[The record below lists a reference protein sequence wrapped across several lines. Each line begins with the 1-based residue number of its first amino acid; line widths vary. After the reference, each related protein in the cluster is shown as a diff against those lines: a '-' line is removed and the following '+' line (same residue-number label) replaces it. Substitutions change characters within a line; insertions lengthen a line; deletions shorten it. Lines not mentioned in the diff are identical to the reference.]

1 MFIFMEASMK
11 TLFSILLVLC
21 STAAYYL
28 IGYQIERSD
37 LYLLFFSVGLSFGS
51 YFYFLRQPISIG
63 VILISGLLF
72 RLIFTFSTPSL
83 SQDFYRFIWDGTLF
97 LRGISPYT
105 YVPEELIYLEH
116 YHNLKPLYEAMGP
129 SSARNFSN
137 YPMLNQWLFALGSL
151 SEYPA
156 FVYRLLIVLADLAVF
171 WLLHQLILS
180 FTHKRWALTAYFLN
194 PLVIVEGTH
203 NLHFEPVML
212 AFLLA
217 FLYALKRKR
226 QWLAAAF
233 FSASVFTKLLP
244 LLIGPLLLRLLN
256 PKSLTIFGLGFLVL
270 SVLFIVPFSGP
281 LWAQNW
287 GSSVGLWFSN
297 FEFNSALYRLFKGV
311 GLLLGAQDYQ
321 LIKVYGY
328 LHAFGIVLLA
338 GYLSIRSTN
347 LNQFIRY
354 SEWLLLAYL
363 LSSPTIHPWYLIT
376 LVGLASLRKS
386 MFVLLWSATVFLS
399 YSAYAQSPVELP
411 LWITAAEYLPLVAI
425 AYFTSRSFSRS
436 SLLSR

>member
-1 MFIFMEASMK
+1 MLIFMETRMK
-11 TLFSILLVLC
+11 TLFGILLVLC
-21 STAAYYL
+21 SMAAYYF

-37 LYLLFFSVGLSFGS
+37 LYLLLFSLGLSFGC
-51 YFYFLRQPISIG
+51 YFYLLKQPISIWA
-63 VILISGLLF
+63 VLISGLLF
-72 RLIFTFSTPSL
+72 RLVFALSTPSL
-83 SQDFYRFIWDGTLF
+83 SQDFYRFIWDGALF

-105 YVPEELIYLEH
+105 YVPEELIYLES
-116 YHNLKPLYEAMGP
+116 YRDLRPLYEGMGP
-129 SSARNFSN
+129 ASARNFSN

-151 SEYPA
+151 SEHPP

-217 FLYALKRKR
+217 FIYALKRKR
-226 QWLAAAF
+226 QGLAAVF

-244 LLIGPLLLRLLN
+244 LLIGPLLLRWLK
-256 PKSLTIFGLGFLVL
+256 PKSLTLFGLSFLAL

-287 GSSVGLWFSN
+287 GTSVGLWFSN
-297 FEFNSALYRLFKGV
+297 FEFNGALYRVFKEV

-328 LHAFGIVLLA
+328 LHGFSIVLLA
-338 GYLSIRSTN
+338 GYFSMRSTN
-347 LNQFIRY
+347 LNQFLRY

-386 MFVLLWSATVFLS
+386 SLVLLWSATVFLS

-411 LWITAAEYLPLVAI
+411 LWITTAEYLPLVAL
-425 AYFTSRSFSRS
+425 AYFANRSSSRS

>member
-1 MFIFMEASMK
+1 MFIFMEARMK

-21 STAAYYL
+21 STAAYYF

-37 LYLLFFSVGLSFGS
+37 LYLLLFSVGLSFGC
-51 YFYFLRQPISIG
+51 YFYLLRQPISIG

-72 RLIFTFSTPSL
+72 RLIFAFSTPSL

-116 YHNLKPLYEAMGP
+116 YQELRPLYEGMGP

-171 WLLHQLILS
+171 GLLHQLILS

-194 PLVIVEGTH
+194 PLVIVEGTY

-244 LLIGPLLLRLLN
+244 LLIGPLLLRWLN

-297 FEFNSALYRLFKGV
+297 FEFNSALYRLFKEV

-338 GYLSIRSTN
+338 GYFSIRSTN
-347 LNQFIRY
+347 LNQFLRY

-386 MFVLLWSATVFLS
+386 MLVLLWSATVFLS

-411 LWITAAEYLPLVAI
+411 LWITAAEYLPLIVL
-425 AYFTSRSFSRS
+425 AYFTSRSFSKS

>member
-1 MFIFMEASMK
+1 MK

-37 LYLLFFSVGLSFGS
+37 LYLLFFSVGLSFGC
-51 YFYFLRQPISIG
+51 YFYLLRQPISIG

-72 RLIFTFSTPSL
+72 RLIFSFSTPSL

-297 FEFNSALYRLFKGV
+297 FEFNSALYRLFKEV

-338 GYLSIRSTN
+338 GYFSIRSTN

>member
-1 MFIFMEASMK
+1 MK

-297 FEFNSALYRLFKGV
+297 FEFNSALYRLFKEV

-328 LHAFGIVLLA
+328 LHAFGIVLLV
-338 GYLSIRSTN
+338 GYFSIRSTN

-411 LWITAAEYLPLVAI
+411 LWITAAEYLPLIVL
-425 AYFTSRSFSRS
+425 AYFTSRSSSRS

>member
-1 MFIFMEASMK
+1 MK

-37 LYLLFFSVGLSFGS
+37 LYLLFFSVGLSFGC
-51 YFYFLRQPISIG
+51 YFYLLRQPISIG

-297 FEFNSALYRLFKGV
+297 FEFNSALYRLFKEV

-338 GYLSIRSTN
+338 GYFSIRSTN

>member
-1 MFIFMEASMK
+1 MEASMK

-21 STAAYYL
+21 STAAYFL

-37 LYLLFFSVGLSFGS
+37 LYLLFFSVGLSFGC
-51 YFYFLRQPISIG
+51 YFYLLRQPISIG

-72 RLIFTFSTPSL
+72 RLIFSFSTPSL

-116 YHNLKPLYEAMGP
+116 YHDLKPLYEGMGP

-171 WLLHQLILS
+171 WLLNQMILS
-180 FTHKRWALTAYFLN
+180 VNHKKWALTAYFLN

-244 LLIGPLLLRLLN
+244 LLIGPLLLRWLN

-281 LWAQNW
+281 LWAHNW

-297 FEFNSALYRLFKGV
+297 FEFNSALYRLFKEV

-338 GYLSIRSTN
+338 GYFSIRSTN
-347 LNQFIRY
+347 LNQFLRY

-386 MFVLLWSATVFLS
+386 MSVLLWSATVFLS
-399 YSAYAQSPVELP
+399 YSAYALNPVELP
-411 LWITAAEYLPLVAI
+411 LWITAAEYLPLIVL
-425 AYFTSRSFSRS
+425 AYFTSRSSSRS

>member
-1 MFIFMEASMK
+1 MK

-297 FEFNSALYRLFKGV
+297 FEFNSALYRLFKEV

-338 GYLSIRSTN
+338 GYFSIRSTN

>member
-1 MFIFMEASMK
+1 MK

-297 FEFNSALYRLFKGV
+297 FEFNSALYRLFKEV

-328 LHAFGIVLLA
+328 LHAFGIVLLV
-338 GYLSIRSTN
+338 GYFSIRSTN

-399 YSAYAQSPVELP
+399 YSAYAQSPLELP